1 MSGVAQPATEYSIVE
16 SEPPELMGRN
26 LNSAAHLLSSATAF
40 FFLAFVFAYFY
51 LRSLNNAH
59 LWQPK
64 HVDPSLT
71 LGTLVMAL
79 TVASA
84 LLVRLGVLDH
94 RAARR
99 QQWRLKGLL
108 ALAVG
113 LLAVVLQFVEWFSAG
128 FGPADGGYAS
138 VFIGWTAFNVLFV
151 LGTLFWL
158 ENLVATAFRY
168 RRIPSGAP
176 APVRRPATRGGS
188 GTTSPIRCRSCGRGS
203 SLCPSTGRSSRG
215 SASSPGSCS
224 TSSEHATAT
233 PWRRIALALGLVSLL
248 AAFAMP
254 LTHKLFT
261 AHMAQHVLLLAVA
274 PPLLMLTG
282 ARTRLWRSLPRALTH
297 PLCAWTLFNVTMIVW
312 HVPALYDLGA
322 A

>member
-1 MSGVAQPATEYSIVE
+1 VSGVAQPAAEYSIVE

-59 LWQPK
+59 LWRPK

-99 QQWRLKGLL
+99 QQWRLKGVL
-108 ALAVG
+108 AIAAG
-113 LLAVVLQFVEWFSAG
+113 LLAVVLQFVEWVSAG

-176 APVRRPATRGGS
+176 APGEAS
-188 GTTSPIRCRSCGRGS
+188 GDAGRLG
-203 SLCPSTGRSSRG
+203 
-215 SASSPGSCS
+215 
-224 TSSEHATAT
+224 HD
-233 PWRRIALALGLVSLL
+233 IADPLSLL
-248 AAFAMP
+248 RPGLESLSFYLAFLAG
-254 LTHKLFT
+254 LGVF
-261 AHMAQHVLLLAVA
+261 AWIVLYL
-274 PPLLMLTG
+274 
-282 ARTRLWRSLPRALTH
+282 
-297 PLCAWTLFNVTMIVW
+297 I
-312 HVPALYDLGA
+312 
-322 A
+322 

>member
-16 SEPPELMGRN
+16 GEPPDLMGRN

-51 LRSLNNAH
+51 LRSLNNGH
-59 LWQPK
+59 LWRPK
-64 HVDPSLT
+64 HIDPSLT

-99 QQWRLKGLL
+99 QQWRLKGGL
-108 ALAVG
+108 AVAVG

-158 ENLVATAFRY
+158 ENLVATAYRY

-176 APVRRPATRGGS
+176 APGEASGDAGRLGHDIADPLSLVRPGLE
-188 GTTSPIRCRSCGRGS
+188 
-203 SLCPSTGRSSRG
+203 SLSFYW
-215 SASSPGSCS
+215 AF
-224 TSSEHATAT
+224 
-233 PWRRIALALGLVSLL
+233 LAGLGVFAWIVLYLL
-248 AAFAMP
+248 
-254 LTHKLFT
+254 
-261 AHMAQHVLLLAVA
+261 
-274 PPLLMLTG
+274 
-282 ARTRLWRSLPRALTH
+282 
-297 PLCAWTLFNVTMIVW
+297 
-312 HVPALYDLGA
+312 
-322 A
+322 